1 MDLGLR
7 DKVVLVTAASR
18 GIGLECARAFLG
30 EGATVAINART
41 EANLASAAD
50 QLGSGSRLTCHSADL
65 SDEADTARLLASVER
80 AHRRLDILVL
90 NTGGP
95 IIAPFLDTTLDDW
108 TAAYQSL
115 LRPAVQLAHGAAR
128 CMTASGGGSIVF
140 LTSTWVKQPKV
151 GGGLS
156 AAMRSAVSALAKQL
170 ALELGPRGVRVN
182 QVLPGATSTERM
194 RAIVHAA
201 AQRNGTSEAAEL
213 DKIVAEIPLGRWASP
228 DEIAATVV
236 FLASPRSGF
245 TTGAALQVDGGAV
258 RATL

>member
-41 EANLASAAD
+41 QASLTAAAA
-50 QLGSGSRLTCHSADL
+50 QIGGASRLTCHPADL
-65 SDEADTARLLASVER
+65 SIEVDCARLLASVDQ
-80 AHRRLDILVL
+80 AHGRLDVLVL

-95 IIAPFLDTTLDDW
+95 IILPFLDTALGDW
-108 TAAYQSL
+108 ATAYQLL

-128 CMTASGGGSIVF
+128 RMTASGGGSIVF
-140 LTSTWVKQPKV
+140 LTSTWVKQPKA

-182 QVLPGATSTERM
+182 QVLPGATGTERM
-194 RAIVHAA
+194 RELVSGAA
-201 AQRNGTSEAAEL
+201 RRNGTSEAAEL

-228 DEIAATVV
+228 DEIAATIV

-258 RATL
+258 RGVL